1 MDMRKPFTWHFLMC
15 NNSYSNQSQLQ
26 SSRTKRYSDSRQKWK
41 QRMNPHL
48 FPVLAR
54 LPTTGHADRE
64 SEEESRLHLPGRSR
78 WWKRYKAQKS
88 STCRKTDRDFRLC
101 NDSAGSLLNVEEKL
115 TTASISPTLRTL
127 VFASRLVGQWKTN
140 FSSSSPSR
148 VPQLGL
154 KRNSWVNLVPDMT
167 IGLTEELPVSPVCCT
182 HWSADLAAG
191 DRDEDDFEN
200 WWFFNQWEDF

>member
-64 SEEESRLHLPGRSR
+64 SEEESRLHLPVGSR
-78 WWKRYKAQKS
+78 WWMRYKAQTRLHLPEDWS
-88 STCRKTDRDFRLC
+88 RLQVVQRLSRLLAERWREVDDRLDQPDTAHLGVC
-101 NDSAGSLLNVEEKL
+101 VQAGRPVEDQLLLLFPLSRSPAWVEEE
-115 TTASISPTLRTL
+115 
-127 VFASRLVGQWKTN
+127 
-140 FSSSSPSR
+140 
-148 VPQLGL
+148 QLGQL
-154 KRNSWVNLVPDMT
+154 GPRHDHRAYRRTPSLSCLLYTLISWLGCRWSWRRRLWKLV
-167 IGLTEELPVSPVCCT
+167 I
-182 HWSADLAAG
+182 
-191 DRDEDDFEN
+191 F
-200 WWFFNQWEDF
+200 